1 MPKDQHEGQCTKGS
15 LRLPTG
21 TTRAPPDLELAD
33 PAFGERREAG
43 SELAALPLHRR
54 VRVVAGASQRRL
66 RGHPLRRQRR
76 LGRAQACGEL
86 GLLLAARLHSTHAQS
101 IF

>member
-1 MPKDQHEGQCTKGS
+1 
-15 LRLPTG
+15 
-21 TTRAPPDLELAD
+21 
-33 PAFGERREAG
+33 
-43 SELAALPLHRR
+43 LPLHRR